1 MSENSFHT
9 RLRALLKARGIKQD
23 AVANTLDVSRYTVGR
38 WCKSKM
44 PDRNQLATLAAYL
57 DVSVPYLVHGTPV
70 DSDHAAR
77 CRHLHDLATALHAS
91 DVEAMIQLASSILA
105 TKMLQK

>member
-1 MSENSFHT
+1 MSENSFHS
-9 RLRALLKARGIKQD
+9 RLLAIMKARGIKQN
-23 AVANTLDVSRYTVGR
+23 AVSQALDVSRHTVRR

-57 DVSVPYLVHGTPV
+57 DVTVSHLVNGDPM
-70 DSDHAAR
+70 DPNHAAR
-77 CRHLHDLATALHAS
+77 CQRLHALATALHAS
-91 DVEAMIQLASSILA
+91 DVDAMIQLAESILA

>member
-1 MSENSFHT
+1 MSENSFHS
-9 RLRALLKARGIKQD
+9 RLLAIMKARGIKQN
-23 AVANTLDVSRYTVGR
+23 AVSQALDVSRHTVRR

-44 PDRNQLATLAAYL
+44 PDQNQLATLAAYL
-57 DVSVPYLVHGTPV
+57 DVTVSHLVHGTPV

-77 CRHLHDLATALHAS
+77 CRHLHDLATALPAS
-91 DVEAMIQLASSILA
+91 DVEAMIHLANSILA